1 MIIKK
6 DLINKNLDK
15 LYEELNELLLARFN
29 IRIQFNNNKLKQVHM
44 IKENRRDI
52 ARIKT
57 IISTKKNIS

>member
-6 DLINKNLDK
+6 DLKNNNLDK
-15 LYEELNELLLARFN
+15 LYKELNELLLTRFN
-29 IRIQFNNNKLKQVHM
+29 IRIQFYNNKLKQVHV

-57 IISTKKNIS
+57 IISMKKSIN